1 VSEVLSTPGKVSQH
15 PSPSTSCEAGV
26 AVYDH
31 IAGGADDEISLLD
44 NETAFSRYALVPR
57 QCAGLDL
64 NAVDMSTT
72 VLGHRLEWPI
82 MCAPWG
88 FQSLVHRDG
97 EVGVAQEVHKLGS
110 AYALSGASEVSLE
123 ALAREVSGPCCFNL
137 IPTRSREIME
147 SLIERAR
154 DAGFGALI
162 VTVDFPTH
170 SNRERDRRSGF
181 GFPPS
186 LSLAGWLSVASRPR
200 W

>member
-1 VSEVLSTPGKVSQH
+1 
-15 PSPSTSCEAGV
+15 
-26 AVYDH
+26 
-31 IAGGADDEISLLD
+31 
-44 NETAFSRYALVPR
+44 
-57 QCAGLDL
+57 
-64 NAVDMSTT
+64 M
-72 VLGHRLEWPI
+72 
-82 MCAPWG
+82 
-88 FQSLVHRDG
+88 
-97 EVGVAQEVHKLGS
+97 GS
-110 AYALSGASEVSLE
+110 VYALSGASEVSLE